1 MWEGIFMNNFKVKLR
16 GYLSAKTKKE
26 IAIKVGVTPAYLA
39 NICERERPPTFE
51 VCQRLAD
58 ALNLSPAER
67 EEFFVAAFTERLNDD
82 EKHFLSLILNSEA
95 ARKVTQTILAGALFL
110 VSVGAASPA
119 SWAQLNPDLTNGLRD
134 SIYIIGS
141 CKKRRKHTRNNKLKT
156 IHNNKKRRVKIKAL
170 SAGLTASNWFCNWE
184 CAYDTLDSDGEIW

>member
-1 MWEGIFMNNFKVKLR
+1 VFQKYVKNLLDKKGLSQAEMAKLFNCSAQYIGKVLK
-16 GYLSAKTKKE
+16 GT
-26 IAIKVGVTPAYLA
+26 V
-39 NICERERPPTFE
+39 PPFSYRR
-51 VCQRLAD
+51 CQQLAD

-82 EKHFLSLILNSEA
+82 EKHFLSLILNSDA

-110 VSVGAASPA
+110 AAVAPA
-119 SWAQLNPDLTNGLRD
+119 AWAQLSPALTNGLRD
-134 SIYIIGS
+134 ARYIIGS

-170 SAGLTASNWFCNWE
+170 SAGLTTSN
-184 CAYDTLDSDGEIW
+184 